1 MQPNHLKLGKD
12 IHRLDN
18 RIRRHLQQTT
28 QSLGL
33 ELDAVTGGNGRIIRF
48 LSEHEDRDVLQKDL
62 EDEFGIT
69 RSTASRVLRLMEQ
82 KGFIERHSVPQD
94 ARLKKLVLTARG
106 REISAV
112 MRQNGAAMDA
122 RLLSGFTPQEEQ
134 LLYSFLDRMLHNLD

>member
-48 LSEHEDRDVLQKDL
+48 LSEHEGRDVFQKDL
-62 EDEFGIT
+62 EDEFGVT